1 MSRILIGLLVVVVVA
16 GLIFSRGMGFTSRRS
31 PLPLEPAAA
40 RSALRWATPSAIANA
55 ANPVKNTPDVLRD
68 AMAHWADH
76 CATCHGNDGRG
87 TPLGRSLYPPAPDM
101 KSPSTQALSDGELF
115 YMIERGIPL
124 TGMPA
129 WGNGTAE
136 GEKASWALVRF
147 IRYLPQLTPQELVQM
162 EKLNPKSQSDVEREK
177 DIQKFLNEK

>member
-1 MSRILIGLLVVVVVA
+1 MSRILIVLIVVVLVA
-16 GLIFSRGMGFTSRRS
+16 GLILSRGKGCQSRRA

-40 RSALRWATPSAIANA
+40 RSALRWATPSATASA
-55 ANPVKNTPDVLRD
+55 ANPVKNTPEVLHD

-76 CATCHGNDGRG
+76 CAICHGNDGRG
-87 TPLGRSLYPPAPDM
+87 TPMGRSLYPPAPDM
-101 KSPSTQALSDGELF
+101 RAAATQELSDGELF

-129 WGNGTAE
+129 WGNGTAD

-147 IRYLPQLTPQELVQM
+147 IRHLPQVTPQDLVEM
-162 EKLNPKSQSDVEREK
+162 EKLNPKSQADVAREK
-177 DIQKFLNEK
+177 DIQDF